1 MKTPF
6 LAYSASQRLAALAK
20 SPVDFFQSGCLTPD
34 RIHSYRSL
42 EEGMMLSYATERVDE
57 EVLHAL
63 EDLANEAELGKKME
77 EMQRGEIVNQIEGWP
92 GENRPALHTACRDL
106 FGTPQSSIPAYQAA
120 EFSRKE
126 LEKIGN
132 FLEKTSFHTL
142 VLIGIGGSYLG
153 PKAHYQALLSY
164 KKSGRQVHFLANMDP
179 DEAAAVLGQ
188 LTDLAGTW
196 VAVVSKSGGTLE
208 TIVNEELVRSHFV
221 AAGLD
226 ARQHFVTVTTP
237 GSPLDDPS
245 RYLERFYMGE
255 WVGGRFSSTSACGLL
270 PLGFAFGMPVV
281 GEFLAGAHAM
291 DQLAR
296 ESSVKKNLPLLAA
309 LLGVWNR
316 NFLGYP
322 AEAILPYSYALQ
334 FYPLHL
340 QQLAMESNGKRVQK
354 NGEFVDFATSP
365 ILWGEV
371 GTNAQHSFFQLLH
384 QGNAPSSLVFLGCKE
399 PTRKEANPSSQ
410 EKLLANLFAQMISL
424 ATGQAAD
431 NPNRFFPGNTPSHLL
446 FAERL
451 DPKTLGKWLA
461 FFEHK
466 VAFQG
471 FLWGINSFDQEGVQ
485 LGKVLAKKIVED
497 WQDQQPYPLARAYLE
512 SIVASSVHG

>member
-1 MKTPF
+1 MTSPF
-6 LAYSASQRLAALAK
+6 LAYAASKRLTALAK

-34 RIHSYRSL
+34 RIHSYRAL
-42 EEGMMLSYATERVDE
+42 GEGMTLSYATERVDE
-57 EVLHAL
+57 EVLQAL
-63 EDLANEAELGKKME
+63 EDLAHEAQLGKKME
-77 EMQRGEIVNQIEGWP
+77 EMQGGAIVNQIQGWP

-106 FGTPQSSIPAYQAA
+106 FAPSQRSTVASEAA

-132 FLEKTSFHTL
+132 FLEKTHFHTL

-153 PKAHYQALLSY
+153 PKAHYQALLAY
-164 KKSGRQVHFLANMDP
+164 KKPGKQVHFLANIDP
-179 DEAAAVLGQ
+179 DEAAAVLEQ
-188 LTDLAGTW
+188 LTDLAGTL

-208 TIVNEELVRSHFV
+208 TAVNEEIVRYHFV

-226 ARQHFVTVTTP
+226 ARQHFVSVTTP
-237 GSPLDDPS
+237 ESRLDDAS
-245 RYLERFYMGE
+245 RYQERFYLGE

-281 GEFLAGAHAM
+281 WEFLAGAHAM
-291 DQLAR
+291 DCLAR
-296 ESSVKKNLPLLAA
+296 EPSVKKNLPLLAA

-354 NGEFVDFATSP
+354 NGTFVDFATSP

-399 PTRKEANPSSQ
+399 PTRKEANPDSQ

-497 WQDQQPYPLARAYLE
+497 WQEQQPYPLARAYLE
-512 SIVASSVHG
+512 SVVASSVHD